1 MDRFPPKR
9 CQWKTDVRLLCALLS
24 IAASALLIPALVSG
38 LAAITAGL
46 IRRVFGVEAL
56 LATRSLAGS
65 LRRTSVLVGALSTAI
80 AVLTAVGIMVGSF
93 RETVLV
99 WMDDIL
105 QADLFLSP
113 AVPTGADRHPTM
125 ASEIPAQLAQLP
137 EVDAIESLRTYEIR
151 YEGLP
156 VTLGG
161 MDAASMLAP
170 RAAGGEDRFCPA
182 HRRKA
187 SFAN

>member
-1 MDRFPPKR
+1 VAWVASRQDAINGKPIYGYG
-9 CQWKTDVRLLCALLS
+9 CALLS
-24 IAASALLIPALVSG
+24 ITASALFVPLLVSG
-38 LAAITAGL
+38 LATTTTGL

-99 WMDDIL
+99 WMDDLL

-113 AVPTGADRHPTM
+113 AGPAGADPHPTLS
-125 ASEIPAQLAQLP
+125 ADIPAQLAHLP
-137 EVDAIESLRTYEIR
+137 EVEAVDQLRTYAIR
-151 YEGLP
+151 YEVLP
-156 VTLGG
+156 ATIGG
-161 MDAASMLAP
+161 
-170 RAAGGEDRFCPA
+170 
-182 HRRKA
+182 
-187 SFAN
+187 